1 LPAYFAGLSG
11 GCVTTTFPAETMPG
25 VDQRFRRARVAA
37 AGAYLVQGLCF
48 ATLLTRVPT
57 LQDKFGFSDGEL
69 SLILLA
75 VPVVAGVGSVL
86 AGVLAARWGS
96 ALVLRVAAPG
106 VCLAIVA
113 AGAASSRPLLFAAVA
128 AFGLVIGAVDATM
141 NMQGV
146 AVQRRY
152 GRSILMSFHGVWSV
166 AGIAGSLV
174 TAGAEKIH
182 MPLPASMIVVAA
194 VGLAVSLSVGPVLLR
209 RDEEIAAGL
218 LPGLSWAPADGERPE
233 PLPAEPVLPPELV
246 LPAESARHTGLVLPV
261 ESMRA
266 GGLVSPAESAGATGL
281 VSPAEPARPA
291 GSVSPAE
298 PAPHAVEP
306 ADAKP
311 AAPVLPNV
319 PWRPIILVG
328 IAVMLTYVAESATS
342 NWSAVYLNKG
352 LHGSKSVAALG
363 LGGYLTCQVLG
374 RIFADRV
381 VGRIGPVRTMAIGG
395 VIGALGMAVVVAAQS
410 PAIGIAGFAVVGVG
424 LCVVVPQSF
433 SAAGAVDPTGS
444 GVAIARVNLF
454 NYVGFVVG
462 AALIGAVAEGA
473 NLRLAFAIPAV
484 LALGVALLAPAF
496 RIASSNRPAT

>member
-1 LPAYFAGLSG
+1 M
-11 GCVTTTFPAETMPG
+11 TTTYPAEMMRG
-25 VDQRFRRARVAA
+25 VDPRFRRARVAA

-96 ALVLRVAAPG
+96 ALVLRIAAPG

-152 GRSILMSFHGVWSV
+152 GRSILMSFHGVWSI
-166 AGIAGSLV
+166 AGIAGSLA
-174 TAGAEKIH
+174 TAGAEKIN
-182 MPLPASMIVVAA
+182 MPLTASMMVVAA
-194 VGLAVSLSVGPVLLR
+194 VGVAISLSVGPVLLR
-209 RDEEIAAGL
+209 RDEELAAGL
-218 LPGLSWAPADGERPE
+218 LPGPSWAPADGERPE
-233 PLPAEPVLPPELV
+233 PVLPAEPVLPPELM
-246 LPAESARHTGLVLPV
+246 LPAESARLAGLVAPA

-266 GGLVSPAESAGATGL
+266 G
-281 VSPAEPARPA
+281 EPALTGVARTDSVEAAQAPPASGAGPA
-291 GSVSPAE
+291 G
-298 PAPHAVEP
+298 
-306 ADAKP
+306 AKP
-311 AAPVLPNV
+311 ATPLPNV
-319 PWRPIILVG
+319 PWRPIILIG

-381 VGRIGPVRTMAIGG
+381 VGRIGPVRTMVIGG

-410 PAIGIAGFAVVGVG
+410 PAIGIVGFAIVGVG

-496 RIASSNRPAT
+496 RIAGSHRPAT

>member
-1 LPAYFAGLSG
+1 LREPGSAGTIRQTRGSLAFLSAYFAGLSG
-11 GCVTTTFPAETMPG
+11 GCVTTTFPAEMLRG
-25 VDQRFRRARVAA
+25 VDLRFRRARVAA

-86 AGVLAARWGS
+86 AGLLAARWGS
-96 ALVLRVAAPG
+96 ALVLRVSGPA

-128 AFGLVIGAVDATM
+128 GFGLVVGAVDATM

-152 GRSILMSFHGVWSV
+152 GRSILMSFHGVWSI
-166 AGIAGSLV
+166 AGIAGSLA
-174 TAGAEKIH
+174 TAGAEKVH
-182 MPLPASMIVVAA
+182 MPLTASMAVVAA
-194 VGLAVSLSVGPVLLR
+194 VGVAVSLSVGPVLLR

-218 LPGLSWAPADGERPE
+218 LAGPSWASEAERPE
-233 PLPAEPVLPPELV
+233 PVLPAEPVLPVESFRA
-246 LPAESARHTGLVLPV
+246 AESVLTGAARSDSV
-261 ESMRA
+261 EEA
-266 GGLVSPAESAGATGL
+266 HPEFEASPATGAG
-281 VSPAEPARPA
+281 
-291 GSVSPAE
+291 
-298 PAPHAVEP
+298 PAPA
-306 ADAKP
+306 AAKP
-311 AAPVLPNV
+311 ATAVLPNV

-328 IAVMLTYVAESATS
+328 LAVMLTYVAESATS

-395 VIGALGMAVVVAAQS
+395 VIGALGMAVVVAAQN
-410 PAIGIAGFAVVGVG
+410 PAIGILGFAVVGVG

-454 NYVGFVVG
+454 NYIGFVVG

-496 RIASSNRPAT
+496 RIAGTHRPAT

>member
-1 LPAYFAGLSG
+1 
-11 GCVTTTFPAETMPG
+11 VTTTYPAETLGQVEP
-25 VDQRFRRARVAA
+25 RFRRARMAA
-37 AGAYLVQGLCF
+37 GGAYLVQGLCF
-48 ATLLTRVPT
+48 AALLTRVPS

-69 SLILLA
+69 TLILLA

-86 AGVLAARWGS
+86 AGTLAARWGS
-96 ALVLRVAAPG
+96 AVVLRVAGPG

-113 AGAASSRPLLFAAVA
+113 AGAAGSRPLLFAAVSG
-128 AFGLVIGAVDATM
+128 FGLVVGAVDATM

-152 GRSILMSFHGVWSV
+152 GRSILMSFHGVWSI
-166 AGIAGSLV
+166 AGIAGSLA

-182 MPLPASMIVVAA
+182 MPLTASMAVVGA
-194 VGLAVSLSVGPVLLR
+194 VGAAVSLSVGPVLLR
-209 RDEEIAAGL
+209 RDEEIAAGQ
-218 LPGLSWAPADGERPE
+218 LPAAPAVEAF
-233 PLPAEPVLPPELV
+233 PA
-246 LPAESARHTGLVLPV
+246 
-261 ESMRA
+261 
-266 GGLVSPAESAGATGL
+266 AGAF
-281 VSPAEPARPA
+281 PATEARSAPA
-291 GSVSPAE
+291 GE
-298 PAPHAVEP
+298 
-306 ADAKP
+306 P

-328 IAVMLTYVAESATS
+328 LAVMLTYVAESATS
-342 NWSAVYLNKG
+342 NWSAVYLHKA
-352 LHGSKSVAALG
+352 LDGSKSVAALG

-381 VGRIGPVRTMAIGG
+381 VGRIGPVRTLAIGG
-395 VIGALGMAVVVAAQS
+395 VIGALGMAVVVAAQN
-410 PAIGIAGFAVVGVG
+410 PATGIAGFAVVGIG

-484 LALGVALLAPAF
+484 LALGITLLAPSF
-496 RIASSNRPAT
+496 RIAGVPERAARAIAAL